1 MNMKT
6 LISVKKLN
14 GLVVTP
20 ENGNNDTLALSLN
33 ASLMQLG
40 YIMST
45 DLLDAVKSLSEQDAE
60 DLYNELIPV
69 LKAIKGA
76 DKKYAPLYPNFPQQ
90 VMDADDAELYR
101 NAILHYWS
109 SGSWKP
115 DYEVLPREFAYEETT
130 FKTLELK
137 TEGDFN
143 KVFTRLVGSNASIS
157 DEDKTIVEWF
167 VDKHDTQEYPNEI
180 PFKENL
186 CLIVG
191 KLLEKGEDITGCIKT
206 ATDVL
211 RVITY
216 LSEGDVSL
224 AENTK
229 FRSLPRS
236 ARKKFVATL
245 ENVINED
252 DINRHKNKWG
262 KLFHS
267 LHVGEYK
274 TKAPKVFKIAQ
285 KIRENKSL
293 ETFNSKVE
301 AALDSKNA
309 TEILDLLS
317 KRPGEFARRLDHI
330 LRLHE
335 RSRTKTI
342 ETFLSVADKISTRVL
357 FQLLGHFNAR
367 KGSNTIDKRV
377 VFPKGSVAKAIIL
390 RNELPAFGDATVR
403 KLVNGIEKV
412 LVGKFAE
419 GEDLGKVYLDP
430 KLKTCPLPLQQR
442 SASAGMFTVARGTRM
457 SLGNK
462 DTVRMFIHWI
472 GSDVDLSAS
481 FHKEDFTMVDQVSY
495 TKLKGSRVNAVHGGD
510 ITRAPAPDGAA
521 EFVDFSIKDALE
533 KGVRYVVMHV
543 YSFSNINYC
552 EMESC
557 YAGWMMKSKPKAN
570 EIYDAKRVDQ
580 KIDLAS
586 ESKIAIPVVFDL
598 ATKEAVWCDLVTRD
612 RGGSIGP
619 INLETNKASVTD
631 LLEAMLSLDNKPT
644 LHQLFR
650 LHAEA
655 RGAEFVDKAE
665 DADTVFSWEVA
676 EGQVTPYDIDL
687 INSEY
692 LA

>member
-1 MNMKT
+1 MKT
-6 LISVKKLN
+6 IISVKKLN
-14 GLVVTP
+14 GIVVNP
-20 ENGNNDTLALSLN
+20 QDEGNEQIALSLN

-40 YIMST
+40 YIMSE
-45 DLLDAVKSLSEQDAE
+45 DLLNAVKSLSEDAAE
-60 DLYNELIPV
+60 ALYNELIPV
-69 LKAIKGA
+69 LKEMKGA
-76 DKKYAPLYPNFPQQ
+76 DKKYVPLYPNFPQQ
-90 VMDADDAELYR
+90 VMEMEDAELYR

-109 SGSWKP
+109 NGTWKP
-115 DYEVLPREFAYEETT
+115 NYEALPKQFAYEETT

-137 TEGDFN
+137 AEEDFN

-157 DEDKTIVEWF
+157 DEDRTIVEWF
-167 VDKHDTQEYPNEI
+167 IDKHDTQEYPTEI

-191 KLLEKGEDITGCIKT
+191 KLLEKNQDITGCIKT

-216 LSEGDVSL
+216 LSDGDVSL
-224 AENTK
+224 AQNTK

-236 ARKKFVATL
+236 ARKLFVSTL

-274 TKAPKVFKIAQ
+274 TKAPKVFEIAQ

-301 AALDSKNA
+301 NALDNGNA

-317 KRPGEFARRLDHI
+317 NRPGEFARRLDHI

-342 ETFLSVADKISTRVL
+342 ETFLSVANKVSTRVL

-367 KGSNTIDKRV
+367 KGSSAIDKRV

-390 RNELPAFGDATVR
+390 RNELPAFGNATVN
-403 KLVNGIEKV
+403 KLVKGIEKV
-412 LVGKFAE
+412 LVTKFSE

-430 KLKTCPLPLQQR
+430 KLKSCPLPLQQR
-442 SASAGMFTVARGTRM
+442 NASSGLFTVARGTRM
-457 SLGNK
+457 NLGTK

-472 GSDVDLSAS
+472 GQDVDLSAS

-495 TKLKGSRVNAVHGGD
+495 TRLRGNKVQAVHGGD
-510 ITRAPAPDGAA
+510 ITRAPSPAGAA

-543 YSFSNINYC
+543 YSFSDISYC

-557 YAGWMMKSKPKAN
+557 YAGWMMKSKPNAN
-570 EIYDAKRVDQ
+570 EIYDAKTVNQ
-580 KIDLAS
+580 KIDLSS
-586 ESKIAIPVVFDL
+586 ESKVALPVVFDL
-598 ATKEAVWCDLVTRD
+598 ETREAVWCDLAHNERS
-612 RGGSIGP
+612 GSIGP
-619 INLETNKASVTD
+619 INLESNKATTTD
-631 LLEAMLSLDNKPT
+631 LLEAMLSLENKPT

-655 RGAEFVDKAE
+655 RGTEFVDKAE

-676 EGQVTPYDIDL
+676 EGKITPYDIDV